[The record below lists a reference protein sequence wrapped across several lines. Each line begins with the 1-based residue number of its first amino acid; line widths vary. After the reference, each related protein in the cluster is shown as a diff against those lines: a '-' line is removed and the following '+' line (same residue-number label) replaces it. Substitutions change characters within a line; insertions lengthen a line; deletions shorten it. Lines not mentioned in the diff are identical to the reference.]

1 MKIKLI
7 QVGKTDEK
15 HIEDGVSIYLS
26 RLKHYIPFEVITVPA
41 SKAKTSAEAKKE
53 ESIGI
58 LSKVQPGEPV
68 ILLDE
73 KGDEYSSVEFSKF
86 LQKKMNSG
94 VKAITFVIGGA
105 YGFSDDV
112 YKIAERKVALSKM
125 TFSHQMVRLFFTE
138 QLYRALTI
146 LKGERYHHE

>member
-15 HIEDGVSIYLS
+15 HIAEGVDIYLG
-26 RLKHYIPFEVITVPA
+26 RLKHYLTFEIITVNP
-41 SKAKTSAEAKKE
+41 SKSRVATDAKKE
-53 ESIGI
+53 EGALI
-58 LSKVQPGEPV
+58 LSKAAGEPL

-73 KGDEYSSVEFSKF
+73 KGEEYSSVEFSKF

-94 VKAITFVIGGA
+94 VKSIVFVIGGA
-105 YGFSDDV
+105 YGFSDEV
-112 YKIAERKVALSKM
+112 YKAAERKIALSKM

-138 QLYRALTI
+138 QLYRAMTI